1 MTRESWNTRIGFI
14 LAAVGSA
21 VGLGNIWRFPWM
33 TAENGGSAFLALY
46 LAIIVLVGVPGLLG
60 ELVIGR
66 RSRRNPVG
74 ALESLSESKW
84 WRSVGFL
91 AVSTTV
97 FLLSFY
103 TVVGGWTLRYMV
115 DSLSGAYFANPG
127 AYFGAVS
134 YGPSAVL
141 YHVVFIGITAG
152 IVFLGV
158 RGGIELATKL
168 MVPSIVVLLAIL
180 AAWAA
185 TLDGA
190 TAGFEFYLS
199 FDGAYLRNNF
209 ADVLIAAAGQALFTL
224 SVGAGTM
231 LTYASYISEDRSLP
245 FDGVSIAV
253 INTAVGFIAG
263 LVVFPLLFTLNV
275 DPGSGGPGAL
285 FVGLAGGFARLP
297 FGEIIAL
304 VFFGVL
310 ALAALSSSIS
320 MLEVPVAFVVDE
332 YDVSRRK
339 ATTGFF
345 GVFLVTG
352 AVNAT
357 QPAVFGFIADTLVN
371 LMLTAGL
378 LGFLL
383 FAGWVLGK
391 DAIDEFELGAGHI
404 SQAVSRPWLTAIAIV
419 LPLFLGF
426 TLISGV
432 LGAVGI
438 SVEATVILAVT
449 ALLGGATF
457 IGLKRPRSA

>member
-33 TAENGGSAFLALY
+33 TAENGGSAFLVLY
-46 LAIIVLVGVPGLLG
+46 LAIVILVGVPGLLG

-74 ALESLSESKW
+74 ALESLSGSRW
-84 WRSVGFL
+84 WRYVGL
-91 AVSTTV
+91 LTVLTTI

-103 TVVGGWTLRYMV
+103 SVVGGWTLRYMIE
-115 DSLSGAYFANPG
+115 SLSGAYFGDPA
-127 AYFGAVS
+127 AYFTAVS
-134 YGPSAVL
+134 YGPTAVA
-141 YHVVFIGITAG
+141 YHVAFLAITAA
-152 IVFLGV
+152 IVFVGV
-158 RGGIELATKL
+158 RDGIELATKL
-168 MVPSIVVLLAIL
+168 MIPSIVILLGIL
-180 AAWAA
+180 AVWAG

-190 TAGFEFYLS
+190 RGGYDFYLS
-199 FDGAYLRNNF
+199 FDAAYLRANF

-245 FDGVSIAV
+245 LDGVSIAT
-253 INTAVGFIAG
+253 INTGVGVVAG
-263 LVVFPLLFTLNV
+263 LVVFPLLFSLNV

-285 FVGLAGGFARLP
+285 FVSLAGGFARLP
-297 FGEIIAL
+297 FGRVVAL
-304 VFFGVL
+304 LFFGVL
-310 ALAALSSSIS
+310 ALAALSSAIS
-320 MLEVPVAFVVDE
+320 MLEVPVAYLVDE
-332 YDVSRRK
+332 HGLSRPR
-339 ATTGFF
+339 ATALFF

-352 AVNAT
+352 SVNAM

-371 LMLTAGL
+371 LLLTAGL

-391 DAIDEFELGAGHI
+391 DAIDEFESGAGPI
-404 SQAVSRPWLTAIAIV
+404 SRAVSRPWLTAIAVV

-426 TLISGV
+426 TLISGI
-432 LGAVGI
+432 LGVIGI
-438 SVEATVILAVT
+438 SLEATVILAVT